1 LSEKQQHLVPPSRPL
16 GHDVSVS
23 TMRSATVE
31 RLKRSVRQSALY
43 RFNGKEYALQSGT
56 NPVPGIQRPVGG
68 SAPAR

>member
-1 LSEKQQHLVPPSRPL
+1 
-16 GHDVSVS
+16 
-23 TMRSATVE
+23 
-31 RLKRSVRQSALY
+31 VRQSALY